1 MSQAK
6 KVDNIIEGIKEFARE
21 DIEKITSEAEDKIKS
36 LKEEFESEKKEHIAE
51 KKNEFER
58 EARLQANQ
66 IVTNKRLE
74 TRNAVL
80 SKKREMIDAT
90 LDELIEQLR
99 ELNKEDYGK
108 FISSLISQVVLK
120 GNEKV
125 SPADSQKKL
134 SEKDIKKILD
144 KLNKENKWELEGAPA
159 TDRIEGGFILKG
171 EDYETVVGW
180 ENIREYLKGEYEDK
194 IIKELF

>member
-21 DIEKITSEAEDKIKS
+21 DIEKIISEADDKIKS
-36 LKEEFESEKKEHIAE
+36 LKEEFEAEKKEHIAE
-51 KKNEFER
+51 KKNEFKR
-58 EARLQANQ
+58 EAELQGRQ

-74 TRNAVL
+74 SRNAVL
-80 SKKREMIDAT
+80 GRKREMIDAA
-90 LDELIEQLR
+90 LDKLIEELR
-99 ELNKEDYGK
+99 DLNKEDYGK

-120 GNEKV
+120 GNEKIA
-125 SPADSQKKL
+125 PADSRKKL

-144 KLNKENKWELEGAPA
+144 KLNKENKWELEPAPA
-159 TDRIEGGFILKG
+159 TGRIEGGFILEG
-171 EDYETVVGW
+171 GDYETVVGW